1 MEGRGD
7 FGYGYVERNPCFPS
21 LKPQPP
27 LTPLERFLSSSNVGV
42 IHYSKKSNQR
52 RSKNSEGGGVMEN
65 GLCGSSSSV
74 DPSNGL
80 LMQDS
85 SFVDGFLIDDHDEFS
100 CDVNGNAYMVEDNGG
115 DKRLQNGS
123 SSSSLVK
130 GQWTPEEDSLLVTLV
145 NKHGMRRWS
154 QIAKNLVGRIG
165 KQCRERWHNHLR
177 PDIKVSLFLDFIDR
191 VVVLLVIISCGF
203 SIVLDFRKKDTWTE
217 EEERLLV
224 EAHKK
229 IGNRW
234 AEIAKR
240 IPGRTENSIK
250 NHWNATK
257 RRQNSRRKS
266 KKKSNPNSKQS
277 QPSILQDYIRST
289 SFNEAPKTTPSN
301 PSEEL
306 QQPTIHGEEEGVLFP
321 QQFYDD
327 TDGGDGPPSIES
339 FDFYGHDEEFGMF
352 DVDESDCFISSPKS
366 RDFCME
372 APPPPPQPP
381 ILTTTTNTNVSWDL
395 YLSYLLNGGS
405 STSSV
410 YDERVNMEIVNNN
423 DKVSM
428 DSKRDLD
435 LIEMVSSRMSYGSNN
450 SF

>member
-1 MEGRGD
+1 MEGRGYL
-7 FGYGYVERNPCFPS
+7 GYGYVERNPCFLS

-27 LTPLERFLSSSNVGV
+27 LTPLERFLSSSNAGV

-65 GLCGSSSSV
+65 GLCGSSSFV

-80 LMQDS
+80 FVQDS

-100 CDVNGNAYMVEDNGG
+100 CDVNGNASMVEDNGG
-115 DKRLQNGS
+115 DKRLQTGS

-177 PDIKVSLFLDFIDR
+177 PDI
-191 VVVLLVIISCGF
+191 
-203 SIVLDFRKKDTWTE
+203 KKDTWTE

-306 QQPTIHGEEEGVLFP
+306 QQPTIHGDREEGMLFS

-327 TDGGDGPPSIES
+327 TDGGDAPPSIES
-339 FDFYGHDEEFGMF
+339 FDFYSNDEEYGMF
-352 DVDESDCFISSPKS
+352 DVDESDCFISSPNS
-366 RDFCME
+366 NDFCME

-381 ILTTTTNTNVSWDL
+381 ILTTTTNTNLSWDL

-410 YDERVNMEIVNNN
+410 YDERVNMETVNNN
-423 DKVSM
+423 DQVSM
-428 DSKRDLD
+428 DNKRDLD
-435 LIEMVSSRMSYGSNN
+435 LIEMVSSRMSQGSNN

>member
-1 MEGRGD
+1 MKGTWRGTHA
-7 FGYGYVERNPCFPS
+7 FS

-65 GLCGSSSSV
+65 GLCESSSSV
-74 DPSNGL
+74 DPSTGL
-80 LMQDS
+80 FMQDS
-85 SFVDGFLIDDHDEFS
+85 SFVDGFLIDDHDDFS
-100 CDVNGNAYMVEDNGG
+100 CDVNGNAYMAEIMEEIRCCEMD
-115 DKRLQNGS
+115 LLL
-123 SSSSLVK
+123 LVC
-130 GQWTPEEDSLLVTLV
+130 LLVTLV

-154 QIAKNLVGRIG
+154 QIAKNL
-165 KQCRERWHNHLR
+165 
-177 PDIKVSLFLDFIDR
+177 
-191 VVVLLVIISCGF
+191 
-203 SIVLDFRKKDTWTE
+203 KDTWTE

-229 IGNRW
+229 SGNRW

-306 QQPTIHGEEEGVLFP
+306 QQPTIHGDEEGVLFP

-327 TDGGDGPPSIES
+327 TDGRDRPPSIES
-339 FDFYGHDEEFGMF
+339 FDFYGPDEEFGMF
-352 DVDESDCFISSPKS
+352 DIDESDCFISSLKS
-366 RDFCME
+366 SDFCME
-372 APPPPPQPP
+372 APPPPPPPPP
-381 ILTTTTNTNVSWDL
+381 IVTTTTNTNVSWDL

-423 DKVSM
+423 DQNIGRRTGLVIDFRNVEELWMAGKGTVPSSGNGKQSVACASGGASGGVDYLENAERGDLPQSLHIDAYGRM
-428 DSKRDLD
+428 ARDWLKC
-435 LIEMVSSRMSYGSNN
+435 IGKAGRPPRAMVSTTT
-450 SF
+450 